1 MAKKTARPTNTKPA
15 QQRSKEE
22 QWRKRMAA
30 QARTTGTTLVPTNGA
45 GSAIAESDDEVLDD
59 TVAGQSA
66 IPVPA
71 ASSARTATATRAQA
85 TSAARSSAA
94 RSTSASSAAVRRPL
108 PPRGRLAQ
116 ANALSVED
124 EMHFIKRDIQKLVV
138 LTIICLAIIIILAFI
153 VPQFVK

>member
-71 ASSARTATATRAQA
+71 ASSARTASATRAQA
-85 TSAARSSAA
+85 TSAARS
-94 RSTSASSAAVRRPL
+94 TTASSAAVRRPL